1 MKSIKRAVSFISA
14 AALSLGILASCGKGD
29 DSAAEAKKREFKDMT
44 AQEYVR
50 EMGIGENLGNTFE
63 AYWSESRNATSGCK
77 SIGENTPLN
86 YETCWGAVETTK
98 EVIDGMKASGFSTV
112 RVPVYWG
119 NMMENDGEFKI
130 NADYMARVKQ
140 VVDWVIDDDLY
151 CVINIHHYDE
161 FIIKNKPQDEALAAF
176 KTVWTQIAEEFKDYD
191 HHLIFEGYN
200 ENVGTTREED
210 RYTESQIY
218 DYVNALNQTFVDAV
232 RATGG
237 NNPKRLLIA
246 SGYWTNID
254 NTTKDSFKMPTDTVE
269 NKLMVSVHYID
280 NAMYW
285 TDQIGGEK
293 WKEYSK
299 SQCELLKAA
308 FTDKGI
314 PVFVGETTSIY
325 DGERFLPDAEVKTSS
340 ECLEYIL
347 TMAQEYGFIT
357 VLWDVNDNFY
367 SRTEYKIK
375 SETDAAVITKIA
387 ELIKNS

>member
-1 MKSIKRAVSFISA
+1 MMKFKQALSVLSA
-14 AALSLGILASCGKGD
+14 AALSLGILASCGKS
-29 DSAAEAKKREFKDMT
+29 DSSAGQEKKREFKDMT
-44 AQEYVR
+44 AQEYVS

-63 AYWSESRNATSGCK
+63 SYFSEPKLKDSGSK
-77 SIGENTPLN
+77 KIGENKPLD

-98 EVIDGMKASGFSTV
+98 EVIDGMKEAGFSTV

-119 NMMENDGEFKI
+119 NMMKNDGQFNI
-130 NADYMARVKQ
+130 DPDYMARVKQ
-140 VVDWVIDDDLY
+140 VVDWIIDDDLY
-151 CVINIHHYDE
+151 CVVNIHHYDE
-161 FIIKNKPQDEALAAF
+161 FIIKNKPQDEALAVF

-210 RYTESQIY
+210 RYTEDQIY

-254 NTTKDSFKMPTDTVE
+254 NTTKDKFKMPTDTAE
-269 NKLMVSVHYID
+269 NKLMISVHYID

-285 TDQIGGEK
+285 TNKIGGQE
-293 WKEYSK
+293 WKDYSK

-325 DGERFLPDAEVKTSS
+325 DGERFLPDADVKTSS

-347 TMAQEYGFIT
+347 TMAHDYGFIT

-375 SETDAAVITKIA
+375 SETDAAVIKKIA
-387 ELIKNS
+387 EMK